1 MRDFLEDALEHRDD
15 GYGRAQKHLQ
25 RELPKRF
32 YKDVAVAKTGDCNAY
47 TVTLDG
53 RPVKTPTKKAV
64 EVRAKELAE
73 AMRAEWD
80 GQGTH
85 IDPDLMPHV
94 KLVNSAVE
102 GGKEAR
108 IALIDEVLKY
118 AGNDLLLYRADSPRE
133 LVALQD
139 AAWDDVLVRLAR
151 HFTVSFRPTVGIV
164 HEQQPAE
171 TLDKLRASLD
181 DIDFMSATALVSITG
196 LTGSGLLTL
205 ALREG
210 LIDAETAWSA
220 AHVDEDYQI
229 AHWGEDYEA
238 TKRRE
243 RRRTEF
249 DAAVNV
255 MRWLAE

>member
-1 MRDFLEDALEHRDD
+1 MREFVEDALNHRDD
-15 GYGRAQKHLQ
+15 GYGRAQKHMQ

-32 YKDVAVAKTGDCNAY
+32 YKDVAVAEINGGY

-53 RPVKTPTKKAV
+53 RQVKTPTRKTVVVAS
-64 EVRAKELAE
+64 RDLAD

-94 KLVNSAVE
+94 KLVNSAIE
-102 GGKEAR
+102 GGEEAR
-108 IALIDEVLKY
+108 QALIDEIVKF

-133 LVALQD
+133 LVALQEQV
-139 AAWDDVLVRLAR
+139 WDDVLVRLAR
-151 HFTVSFRPTVGIV
+151 KFAVSFRPTVGIL
-164 HEQQPAE
+164 HQEQPGE
-171 TLDKLRASLD
+171 TLERLKASLSA
-181 DIDFMSATALVSITG
+181 IGFMPVTAMVSMTG
-196 LTGSGLLTL
+196 IMGSGLLAI

-210 LIDAETAWSA
+210 LVDPETAWNA

-229 AHWGEDYEA
+229 THWGEDFEA
-238 TKRRE
+238 GERRKRR
-243 RRRTEF
+243 RIEF

-255 MRWLAE
+255 MRWLAG

>member
-25 RELPKRF
+25 RDLPKRF
-32 YKDVAVAKTGDCNAY
+32 YKDVAVAEAGNGY

-53 RPVKTPTKKAV
+53 RQVKTPTRKAV
-64 EVRAKELAE
+64 EVRARALAD

-85 IDPDLMPHV
+85 VDPDLMPHV

-102 GGKEAR
+102 GGEEAR
-108 IALIDEVLKY
+108 GALIDEVLKY

-133 LVALQD
+133 LVALQEQV
-139 AAWDDVLVRLAR
+139 WDDVLVKLAR
-151 HFTVSFRPTVGIV
+151 HFSVSFRPTVGIV
-164 HEQQPAE
+164 HEEQPRE
-171 TLDKLRASLD
+171 TLEKLRTSLD
-181 DIDFMSATALVSITG
+181 TIDFMSVTALVSMTG
-196 LTGSGLLTL
+196 ITGSGLLGV

-210 LIDAETAWSA
+210 LIDPDTAWRA

-229 AHWGEDYEA
+229 ANWGEDYEA
-238 TKRRE
+238 SKRRE